1 MTPISVS
8 KTGTG
13 RSAVIAVDNFTNPF
27 NVGLFTTL
35 SGSATYNI
43 EISPDDPMDAG
54 YVASSATWIAA
65 PNFSGL
71 SAAAVNQLLVPCK
84 AVSINIT
91 ANTGTVTLYVLQAG
105 LR

>member
-8 KTGTG
+8 QTGTG

-27 NVGLFTTL
+27 NIGLYASLT
-35 SGSATYNI
+35 GSATYNV

-54 YVASSATWIAA
+54 YVASSATWFAA
-65 PNFSGL
+65 PNFSTL
-71 SAAAVNQLLVPCK
+71 SAASSGQLVVPCK

-91 ANTGTVTLYVLQAG
+91 ANTGTVSLKIMQAG